1 LYNELYKAWKSE
13 KSSEKTQPLA
23 SDFYQ
28 KVQTYLSGLEQD
40 SASLEAHTLQGR
52 LTLKEKEIVSRL
64 LQELKETRLQKL
76 VNITK
81 QHGTVDATDLT
92 EEERNL
98 VKGIDDSLQ
107 AFEHGRSEPAGTTN
121 TASEERIE
129 LSVVR
134 FLQDIP
140 EIVGTDLKIYGPYKK
155 EDVASLPNQNAH
167 ALVKQGAAK
176 EIEVR
181 NFHKTAKKD
190 DANRHQQ

>member
-28 KVQTYLSGLEQD
+28 RVQTYLRGLEED

-52 LTLKEKEIVSRL
+52 LAMKEKEVVTRL

-76 VNITK
+76 VNVTNH
-81 QHGTVDATDLT
+81 HGNVDTTGLT
-92 EEERNL
+92 EEETSL
-98 VKGIDDSLQ
+98 VKSINDSLQ
-107 AFEHGRSEPAGTTN
+107 TFEQVRNEPAGAP
-121 TASEERIE
+121 TATPEERIE

-140 EIVGTDLKIYGPYKK
+140 EIVGTDLKLYGPFKK
-155 EDVASLPNQNAH
+155 EDVGSLPNQNAH
-167 ALVKQGAAK
+167 ALVMQGAAK

-181 NFHKTAKKD
+181 NFHKTTKKD
-190 DANRHQQ
+190 DTNRHQQ

>member
-28 KVQTYLSGLEQD
+28 RVQTYLGGLEED

-52 LTLKEKEIVSRL
+52 LALKEKEVVTRL
-64 LQELKETRLQKL
+64 LQELKEARLQKL
-76 VNITK
+76 VNVTK
-81 QHGTVDATDLT
+81 HHGNVDATGLT
-92 EEERNL
+92 EEETSL
-98 VKGIDDSLQ
+98 VKSIDDSLQ
-107 AFEHGRSEPAGTTN
+107 AFEQVRNEPAGTT
-121 TASEERIE
+121 TATPEERIE
-129 LSVVR
+129 MSVVR

-140 EIVGTDLKIYGPYKK
+140 EIVGTDLKIYGPFKK
-155 EDVASLPNQNAH
+155 EDVGSLPNQNAH
-167 ALVKQGAAK
+167 VLVKQGAAK

-181 NFHKTAKKD
+181 NFHKITKKD